1 MTGVVHLLQH
11 WGEAAP
17 PSDLRTAGR
26 MPGGAR
32 AGLAVALAAATL
44 GAGFLVLVLWTTDT
58 PGWWFSLLFSV
69 FIVGLVI
76 GLWAVYVGSIREGEV
91 RAAAQAR
98 WAAAL
103 GDVRHEDGTVVARDV
118 KTLEDGSVARFEV
131 TVSTA
136 AGDSVGGTW
145 TRRSASAV
153 SLLQPQVPGAGAA
166 ARVWRAPG
174 SPVVIEVL
182 DPSAVPGNPD
192 LPKYV

>member
-1 MTGVVHLLQH
+1 MRGSAQ
-11 WGEAAP
+11 
-17 PSDLRTAGR
+17 
-26 MPGGAR
+26 

-44 GAGFLVLVLWTTDT
+44 VAGFLVVVLWTTET

-76 GLWAVYVGSIREGEV
+76 GLWAIYLGSLKEGEA

-98 WAAAL
+98 WDEAL
-103 GDVRHEDGTVVARDV
+103 SDVRHEDGTVVARDV

-145 TRRSASAV
+145 TRRSASAG
-153 SLLQPQVPGAGAA
+153 SLLQPQVPGVGAA